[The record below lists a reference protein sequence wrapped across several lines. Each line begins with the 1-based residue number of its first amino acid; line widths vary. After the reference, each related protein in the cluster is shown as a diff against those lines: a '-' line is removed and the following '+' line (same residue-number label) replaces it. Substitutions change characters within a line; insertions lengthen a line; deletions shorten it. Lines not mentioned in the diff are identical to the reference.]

1 MEKEFLSIGKYLLGK
16 EECEICAEAF
26 MADICVPMSD
36 VVMGNPRAAL
46 NVLSVLINGGEN
58 EFDKV
63 AKPGREKLVEMG
75 FDSNINVYD
84 VENMIAERDGF
95 HMMLS
100 CWPSIKL
107 FEDALFG
114 LDGMVG
120 YTMSFELNRFVRENN
135 DRERLVNCPELRQPV
150 HAARLIKDEDGVYDF
165 EYAHGP
171 ATLKCFEEDGK
182 SKDGWMPCYDMAQV
196 KRIMLRF
203 VSSCPET
210 RVKDNGDGFC
220 FQSRVFLPYNN
231 EERMDWGLD
240 YPVEAVPFAY
250 VMAGML
256 HSFRQMD
263 MGKAVA
269 KASGIDINDGE
280 AMMNLLKGMFFSGKG
295 EA

>member
-1 MEKEFLSIGKYLLGK
+1 MEKEFLSIGKYLLDK

-26 MADICVPMSD
+26 MADICVPLSD
-36 VVMGNPRAAL
+36 MVMGNPRAAL
-46 NVLSVLINGGEN
+46 NVLSALINGGEN
-58 EFDKV
+58 EFAKV
-63 AKPGREKLVEMG
+63 AKPGREMLEEMG
-75 FDSNINVYD
+75 YGSNANVYD
-84 VENMIAERDGF
+84 IESMIAERDGF

-100 CWPSIKL
+100 CWPSIQFFK
-107 FEDALFG
+107 DTLFG
-114 LDGMVG
+114 LNSTVG

-135 DRERLVNCPELRQPV
+135 DRKRLVSCPELCQPV
-150 HAARLIKDEDGVYDF
+150 HAARLVKDEDGVYDF

-171 ATLKCFEEDGK
+171 VTLECFEEDGK

-220 FQSRVFLPYNN
+220 FQSRIFLPYNN
-231 EERMDWGLD
+231 EGRMDWDLD

-280 AMMNLLKGMFFSGKG
+280 AMMNLLKGMFFSGKE

>member
-1 MEKEFLSIGKYLLGK
+1 MEQGFMSIGKYLLDK

-26 MADICVPMSD
+26 MADIYIPMSD
-36 VVMGNPRAAL
+36 VVMGSPRAAL
-46 NVLSVLINGGEN
+46 NVLSVLIEGGEN
-58 EFDKV
+58 QFART
-63 AKPGREKLVEMG
+63 AKPSREKLEEMG
-75 FDSNINVYD
+75 YSKNTNVYD
-84 VENMIAERDGF
+84 TESMVVERDGF

-100 CWPSIKL
+100 CWPSTQF
-107 FEDALFG
+107 FEDTLFG
-114 LDGMVG
+114 LNGMVG
-120 YTMSFELNRFVRENN
+120 YTMSFELNRFIRENN
-135 DRERLVNCPELRQPV
+135 DRAHLVNCPELRQPM
-150 HAARLIKDEDGVYDF
+150 HAARLVKDEDGVYDF

-171 ATLKCFEEDGK
+171 ETLEHFEEDGK

-203 VSSCPET
+203 VASCPET

-220 FQSRVFLPYNN
+220 FQSRLFLPGNN
-231 EERMDWGLD
+231 EGYDEWGMD
-240 YPVEAVPFAY
+240 YPVETVPFAY

-269 KASGIDINDGE
+269 RASGIDINDGE

>member
-1 MEKEFLSIGKYLLGK
+1 MEQGFLSIGKYLLDK

-26 MADICVPMSD
+26 MADIYIPMSD
-36 VVMGNPRAAL
+36 VVMKNPVAAL

-58 EFDKV
+58 EFAKV
-63 AKPGREKLVEMG
+63 AKPGSEKLEEMG
-75 FDSNINVYD
+75 YGGNANVYD
-84 VENMIAERDGF
+84 IRNIIAERDGF

-100 CWPSIKL
+100 CWPSAQFFK
-107 FEDALFG
+107 DTLFG
-114 LDGMVG
+114 LDGAVG
-120 YTMSFELNRFVRENN
+120 YTMSFELNRFVRESN
-135 DRERLVNCPELRQPV
+135 DRTRLVSCPELRQPV
-150 HAARLIKDEDGVYDF
+150 HAARLVKDEDGVYDF

-171 ATLKCFEEDGK
+171 ATLECFEEDGK

-203 VSSCPET
+203 VASCPET
-210 RVKDNGDGFC
+210 RVKDSGDGFC
-220 FQSRVFLPYNN
+220 FQSRLFLPGNKEYD
-231 EERMDWGLD
+231 EWGMD
-240 YPVEAVPFAY
+240 YPVETVPFAY

-269 KASGIDINDGE
+269 RASGIDINDGE

>member
-1 MEKEFLSIGKYLLGK
+1 MSIGKYLLDK

-58 EFDKV
+58 EFAKV
-63 AKPGREKLVEMG
+63 AKPSREKMKEMG
-75 FDSNINVYD
+75 YGNNTNVYD
-84 VENMIAERDGF
+84 IRNMVAERDGF

-100 CWPSIKL
+100 CWPSIQFFKDSL
-107 FEDALFG
+107 FSLN
-114 LDGMVG
+114 GMVG

-135 DRERLVNCPELRQPV
+135 DRTRLVNCPELRQPV
-150 HAARLIKDEDGVYDF
+150 HAARLVKDEDGVYDF

-171 ATLKCFEEDGK
+171 ATLECFEEDGK

-203 VSSCPET
+203 AEICPET
-210 RVKDNGDGFC
+210 RVQSDSNGFC
-220 FQSRVFLPYNN
+220 FQARPFSCYGMKDSTSW
-231 EERMDWGLD
+231 EMD
-240 YPVEAVPFAY
+240 YPVEAVPFAF
-250 VMAGML
+250 VMASLL
-256 HSFRQMD
+256 HSFRQID

-269 KASGIDINDGE
+269 QASGIDITDGK
-280 AMMNLLKGMFFSGKG
+280 AMLKLLEGMFFSGKG